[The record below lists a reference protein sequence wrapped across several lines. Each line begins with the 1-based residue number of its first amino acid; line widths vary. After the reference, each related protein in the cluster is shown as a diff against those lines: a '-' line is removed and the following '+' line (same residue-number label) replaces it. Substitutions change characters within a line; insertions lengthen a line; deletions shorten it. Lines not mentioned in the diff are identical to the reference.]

1 MKVKESKT
9 QVYLHDPFIS
19 FWQELEYQ
27 VDSNIYDVLDKDPD
41 IIIISSGHSMYKEDS
56 TLEKIMKLNPTKI
69 FDTIGLF
76 SSEQIKQ
83 LEKKHTIS
91 VLGRGDIK

>member
-27 VDSNIYDVLDKDPD
+27 VDSNIDDVLDKDPD
-41 IIIISSGHSMYKEDS
+41 IIIISSGHSMYKK
-56 TLEKIMKLNPTKI
+56 TQPL
-69 FDTIGLF
+69 
-76 SSEQIKQ
+76 
-83 LEKKHTIS
+83 KK
-91 VLGRGDIK
+91 